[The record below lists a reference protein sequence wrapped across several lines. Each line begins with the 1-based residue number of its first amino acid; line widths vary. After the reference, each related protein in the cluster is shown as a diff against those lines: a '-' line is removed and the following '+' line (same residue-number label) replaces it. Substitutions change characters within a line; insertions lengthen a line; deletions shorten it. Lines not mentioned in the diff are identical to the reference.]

1 MVDGRPLRWE
11 EGGKGEKLE
20 IGDQRSEIIKKD
32 KAPFDIKIKDTY
44 DLINKIKNDE
54 LPDKIMI
61 NVHPQRW
68 TDDSFGWYKELI
80 LQSMKNPVKSMIVK
94 YKRSRNP

>member
-1 MVDGRPLRWE
+1 MNRMGSFGTDEKDGMNRMLGWE
-11 EGGKGEKLE
+11 KP
-20 IGDQRSEIIKKD
+20 GDKD
-32 KAPFDIKIKDTY
+32 KAKTKFDIKIKNTY
-44 DLINKIKNDE
+44 DLINKIKNNE
-54 LPDKIMI
+54 LPDKIMM

-80 LQSMKNPVKSMIVK
+80 LQSMKNQVKSMIVK